1 MTPIYARIKAF
12 AGATIA
18 TIVMLPAFAL
28 EPVQIFEKAS
38 VSIVTVSTQDRAGKP
53 LGFGSGVV
61 IKPQTVVTNCH
72 VLQKARTIAVRVG
85 KQSFA
90 AQLEFPDVERDLCQ
104 LKVAGLQLPPAELI
118 PTSALKV
125 GMRVYAIGNPKALEL
140 TLSEGLISSLRDSKD
155 GAPLIQTTAAMSPGS
170 SGGGLFDSYGR
181 LVGITT
187 WGFTRDAQSLNFAN
201 PVDWIF
207 ELPERGAAALA
218 KYQGRNQ
225 DGLVEAPPATVRAAP
240 VAAVSSAK
248 PIETANR
255 PETVALAPPAIDD
268 SNLPKGMPRVGDS
281 WKYLYT
287 DQWTKVS
294 RGPIIYEVTAVTEQ
308 EIRESVRK
316 DNSTAAEERAHSR
329 AARFVENSLM
339 NLPEFAPYLQAFG
352 KLETTA
358 TWDSVSAE
366 SGNINKWSY
375 SGRVIG
381 TETVSTAAGTFSTLR
396 VQLEGRRTNS
406 LPLNVMYIPEAI
418 QATYIAWYSPEVKR
432 VVKVTRELRNLTG
445 NALDRDLYE
454 LVEYK
459 LAPR

>member
-1 MTPIYARIKAF
+1 
-12 AGATIA
+12 
-18 TIVMLPAFAL
+18 
-28 EPVQIFEKAS
+28 
-38 VSIVTVSTQDRAGKP
+38 
-53 LGFGSGVV
+53 
-61 IKPQTVVTNCH
+61 
-72 VLQKARTIAVRVG
+72 
-85 KQSFA
+85 
-90 AQLEFPDVERDLCQ
+90 
-104 LKVAGLQLPPAELI
+104 
-118 PTSALKV
+118 
-125 GMRVYAIGNPKALEL
+125 
-140 TLSEGLISSLRDSKD
+140 
-155 GAPLIQTTAAMSPGS
+155 
-170 SGGGLFDSYGR
+170 
-181 LVGITT
+181 
-187 WGFTRDAQSLNFAN
+187 
-201 PVDWIF
+201 
-207 ELPERGAAALA
+207 
-218 KYQGRNQ
+218 
-225 DGLVEAPPATVRAAP
+225 
-240 VAAVSSAK
+240 
-248 PIETANR
+248 
-255 PETVALAPPAIDD
+255 
-268 SNLPKGMPRVGDS
+268 MPRVGDS